1 MAMKILPAIRAK
13 REMMAV
19 ARRGRTVDGVVGEA
33 APGRRGD
40 RSGDDMVDVED
51 KNGKMEWKEDV
62 DLNR

>member
-51 KNGKMEWKEDV
+51 KNGKME
-62 DLNR
+62 